1 MARKRIQQRLLVAFL
16 GVVVAVLVPAAA
28 MLDAWIGDS
37 VRDVERESLTREA
50 TTLAG
55 ELARVAPDDVA
66 AWVANLASLARVTVI
81 DHDGRVLGDTDVP
94 ASALGAVE
102 NHAARPEVKTAFAGG
117 VGVAERRSA
126 TVSRR
131 LLYVAVPVPPA
142 VAPPEG
148 TPAPSP
154 TRVLRLA
161 LSLDTVAATVGR
173 AHFAVWLA
181 GLMALVLALLLGTTL
196 SSWLTRPILAMTRAA
211 RAMSHG
217 DFEVL
222 LPPAGDDELGDLVN
236 TLDTLRNQLAARL
249 AELRGE
255 GRKLRAIINGMSEG
269 VALVQDVH
277 PPVVGGSSHHASGGL
292 TIAVANPAFARLVGL
307 GSDAEGRSIRDAVR
321 VPAVGDAIENA
332 LATRSAVS
340 RDVQL
345 AGRALVATVDP
356 LGGADARQ
364 AVVVL
369 IDVTEPKR
377 LERLRREFVANASH
391 ELRTPV
397 AAIVGVAETLAAGA
411 ADDPQ
416 ARGSFLEI
424 LMRHAQRLSRL
435 TADLLD
441 IARLEAGYKPRVEVV
456 EIERAVDGV
465 LGTLQ
470 VKAEPKNITL
480 EKKTP
485 MGERVSAERAAVEQ
499 IITNLVDNAIKYT
512 PAGGRVSVRAE
523 SRGGRVRVIVEDT
536 GPGIPKEHHARL
548 FERFY
553 RVDDA
558 RSRDLGGTGLGLAI
572 VKHLALA
579 NGGDVSVE
587 SEVGNG
593 ARFIIAL
600 PAAA

>member
-1 MARKRIQQRLLVAFL
+1 LRPGANTRYLLIVRGKRIQQRLLVAFL

-28 MLDAWIGDS
+28 MLDSWIGDS
-37 VRDVERESLTREA
+37 VRDIERDSLTREA
-50 TTLAG
+50 RTMAG
-55 ELARVAPDDVA
+55 ELARAQPADFA
-66 AWVANLASLARVTVI
+66 AWVAHLSSAARVTVI
-81 DHDGRVLGDTDVP
+81 ERDGHVSGDTDVP
-94 ASALGAVE
+94 ASALTAVE
-102 NHAARPEVKTAFAGG
+102 NHAERPEVRAAFAGG
-117 VGVAERRSA
+117 VGVAERRST
-126 TVSRR
+126 TVNRR
-131 LLYVAVPVPPA
+131 LLYVAVAVPA
-142 VAPPEG
+142 GDGAP
-148 TPAPSP
+148 P

-173 AHFAVWLA
+173 AHVAMWLA

-196 SSWLTRPILAMTRAA
+196 SRWLTRPILAMTRAA

-222 LPPAGDDELGDLVN
+222 LPPPGDDELGDLVN
-236 TLDTLRNQLAARL
+236 SLDTLRNQLAARM

-269 VALVQDVH
+269 VALVQEGV
-277 PPVVGGSSHHASGGL
+277 
-292 TIAVANPAFARLVGL
+292 IAVANPAFGRLVGL
-307 GSDAEGRSIRDAVR
+307 GGDAEGRAIRDAVR
-321 VPAVGDAIENA
+321 VPAVGDAIESS
-332 LATRSAVS
+332 LAS
-340 RDVQL
+340 RVPASREVQIG
-345 AGRALVATVDP
+345 GRALVATIDP
-356 LGGADARQ
+356 LSDAPVRQ

-411 ADDPQ
+411 ADDPE
-416 ARGSFLEI
+416 ARSSFLEI

-435 TADLLD
+435 TSDLLD
-441 IARLEAGYKPRVEVV
+441 IARLEAGYKPRVEIVEVATVV
-456 EIERAVDGV
+456 DAVI
-465 LGTLQ
+465 GTLQ
-470 VKAEPKNITL
+470 VKAEPKTITL
-480 EKKTP
+480 EKGAP
-485 MGERVSAERAAVEQ
+485 MSERVSAERAAVEQ
-499 IITNLVDNAIKYT
+499 MITNLVDNAIKYT
-512 PAGGRVSVRAE
+512 PAGGKVSVRSEA
-523 SRGGRVRVIVEDT
+523 RAGRVRITVEDS

-579 NGGDVSVE
+579 NGGDIAVE
-587 SEVGNG
+587 SEVGRG
-593 ARFIIAL
+593 SRFIISL
-600 PAAA
+600 PIAVQSAS

>member
-1 MARKRIQQRLLVAFL
+1 
-16 GVVVAVLVPAAA
+16 A
-28 MLDAWIGDS
+28 MLDSWIGES
-37 VRDVERESLTREA
+37 VRDLERDSLVREA
-50 TTLAG
+50 RALAG
-55 ELARVAPDDVA
+55 ALARAHPTDVA
-66 AWVANLASLARVTVI
+66 AWVADLAVATGSAERVTVI
-81 DHDGRVLGDTDVP
+81 DGDGRVLGDTDVP
-94 ASALGAVE
+94 AAALGAVE
-102 NHAARPEVKTAFAGG
+102 NHASRPEVKTALAGG
-117 VGVAERRSA
+117 VGVGERRSA
-126 TVSRR
+126 TVNRR
-131 LLYVAVPVPPA
+131 LLYVAVPVPST
-142 VAPPEG
+142 G
-148 TPAPSP
+148 Q
-154 TRVLRLA
+154 VLRVA
-161 LSLDTVAATVGR
+161 LSLDTVTATVGR

-181 GLMALVLALLLGTTL
+181 GLMALTLALLIGTTL
-196 SSWLTRPILAMTRAA
+196 SRWLTRPILAMTRAA

-217 DFEVL
+217 DFEVA
-222 LPPAGDDELGDLVN
+222 LPPPGDDELGDLVN
-236 TLDTLRNQLAARL
+236 TLDTLRNQLAARM

-255 GRKLRAIINGMSEG
+255 GHKLRAIINGMSEG
-269 VALVQDVH
+269 VALVQDGV
-277 PPVVGGSSHHASGGL
+277 
-292 TIAVANPAFARLVGL
+292 IAVANPALARLCGL
-307 GSDAEGRSIRDAVR
+307 GGDAEGRAIRDAMR
-321 VPAVGDAIENA
+321 IPAVGDAIETS
-332 LATRSAVS
+332 LATRTATS
-340 RDVQL
+340 REVQIG
-345 AGRALVATVDP
+345 GRSLVASIDP
-356 LGGADARQ
+356 LGPPAARQ

-411 ADDPQ
+411 ADDPE

-456 EIERAVDGV
+456 DVERAVDGV

-470 VKAEPKNITL
+470 VKAEPKQIAL
-480 EKKTP
+480 DKKLP
-485 MGERVSAERAAVEQ
+485 AELRVSAERAAVEQ
-499 IITNLVDNAIKYT
+499 ILTNLVDNAIKYT
-512 PAGGRVSVRAE
+512 PAGGRVTVRGEA
-523 SRGGRVRVIVEDT
+523 RGGKVRIFVEDT

-587 SEVGNG
+587 SEVGKG
-593 ARFIIAL
+593 SRFIVSFPQSMLSA
-600 PAAA
+600 